1 MQIKESVTVITT
13 ATMDTTTN
21 IVQFHV
27 IVAME
32 FHVKIEAH
40 VVKVMQKQGNVT
52 DTLVVLIHITTTTVQ
67 YLVISASNPTVLL
80 LKSRMQIMPAAMAS
94 IRYHLK
100 LFHGQNDLFMNMLLI
115 LLKIGIYS

>member
-32 FHVKIEAH
+32 FHAKIEAR
-40 VVKVMQKQGNVT
+40 K
-52 DTLVVLIHITTTTVQ
+52 LYFITFV
-67 YLVISASNPTVLL
+67 
-80 LKSRMQIMPAAMAS
+80 
-94 IRYHLK
+94 
-100 LFHGQNDLFMNMLLI
+100 
-115 LLKIGIYS
+115 

>member
-80 LKSRMQIMPAAMAS
+80 LKSRMQIMLAAMVS

-100 LFHGQNDLFMNMLLI
+100 LLHGGQNDLFMNM
-115 LLKIGIYS
+115 